1 MLNFKIFVFTF
12 ITYLY
17 STNYS
22 YAQKLVPSDL
32 TFRLI
37 GKEELLKKDSIQITT
52 CKFYI
57 SNLTYYYQNSIIYKN
72 TTLFKLIDLSEDSI
86 ANFTYQIPSNLLYD
100 KLTFDIG
107 IDSTI
112 SKLGV
117 QEGELDPTKGMYW
130 AWQSGYINFKLEG
143 TSPKCNTRKNR
154 FQFHIGGF
162 LPNQYAIQTI
172 NINNPIR
179 PNTKIDVNL
188 INFINQINL
197 KEEPSVMIPGKR
209 AIEISNLFQD
219 SFKQSK

>member
-1 MLNFKIFVFTF
+1 MLKFKIFVFTF
-12 ITYLY
+12 ITHLY

-22 YAQKLVPSDL
+22 YAQKIVPTEI
-32 TFRLI
+32 TFRLQ
-37 GKEELLKKDSIQITT
+37 GKELLKKDSIQITT

-57 SNLTYYYQNSIIYKN
+57 SNLTYYYQNAIV
-72 TTLFKLIDLSEDSI
+72 FKSPNFFRLIDLSEDSI
-86 ANFTYQIPSNLLYD
+86 ANITSQIPSNLLYD
-100 KLTFDIG
+100 KLAFDVG
-107 IDSTI
+107 IDSTVN
-112 SKLGV
+112 KLGV

-172 NINNPIR
+172 NINNPNKA
-179 PNTKIDVNL
+179 NTKIDVNL
-188 INFINQINL
+188 TNFINRINL

-209 AIEISNLFQD
+209 AIEISNFFQD
-219 SFKQSK
+219 TFQQGK